1 MVNSRMLIL
10 GLMVCG
16 ALCVGLFCGCEDGPD
31 MENVDSQ
38 FDNSATTVGTSG
50 TSQPTPAVMAMVIT
64 PSTVTLSTDGA
75 VTAFAVSGAS
85 STVTWS
91 VQDISKGSIL
101 TQSDTTATYQRSAAG
116 DNVVIA
122 TAGGTAVFATVSQPL

>member
-10 GLMVCG
+10 GLLVCG
-16 ALCVGLFCGCEDGPD
+16 ALSVGLFCGCEDGPD
-31 MENVDSQ
+31 TENVDSQ

-50 TSQPTPAVMAMVIT
+50 TTAAVMVMVIT

-75 VTAFAVSGAS
+75 VAAFAVSDAS

-101 TQSDTTATYQRSAAG
+101 TQSDRTATYQRSAAG